1 MSIFLLKKYDDKK
14 PEAVIEG
21 SEVKT
26 NATEVSDKVENI
38 KIKSNETLSSIVAH
52 ALYQAFPNRVDVI
65 EDDGKEVD
73 VNVISNDD
81 INKEP
86 VDEMNKIANESCAV
100 ILANRFSTK
109 KEEWFLSTLEN
120 KKVTTLVSM
129 ESLISYLKN
138 KLDGE

>member
-14 PEAVIEG
+14 PEAVVEG

-26 NATEVSDKVENI
+26 KVTEVNDKVENI

-52 ALYQAFPNRVDVI
+52 ALYQAFPNRIDVV

-100 ILANRFSTK
+100 IIADRFSTK

-129 ESLISYLKN
+129 ESLISYLKD
-138 KLDGE
+138 KLSEV